1 MTEELFWNI
10 YELKEKK
17 DFEDAANFLQ
27 KNFSLSKDSLT
38 WSKEYFEWKLTKC
51 NPAGHGVM
59 LCAKVD
65 NRIIGIV
72 TITKK
77 RALNN
82 GESIQIAEI
91 GDTYTDVEFRKKG
104 KCSHLLENEYLNK
117 SVFGRLVHEAIIW
130 AKNNEIKLVYGTP
143 NNNSHPGYISRLG
156 FEDTEFTVETG
167 LKKIIRPTFRGLLT
181 RIGLEIDNKEKN
193 TASYIDYIYKKRN
206 NKFNIKKIIA
216 TKGEIDNLS
225 TAIIFNQG
233 IEFIKDY
240 RYWQYRYCENPI
252 ATYEIR
258 SIYLN
263 HVFSGIFAYR
273 IYRNEK
279 GYKICCLMDWMS
291 LPNLLEMNEIL
302 EILKL
307 GESRSVDFFLY
318 LNSGLGKK
326 KNINEIVRDMSHIS
340 NSINNT
346 KIKFNGFSLGNCD
359 AA

>member
-1 MTEELFWNI
+1 MHEILWNI
-10 YELKEKK
+10 QELKESK

-38 WSKEYFEWKLTKC
+38 WSKEYFEWKLTKY
-51 NPAGHGVM
+51 NPAGCGVM

-65 NRIIGIV
+65 ERIIGTV

-77 RALNN
+77 NALNN

-91 GDTYTDVEFRKKG
+91 GDTYTDLEFRKKG

-130 AKNNEIKLVYGTP
+130 ATNNEIKLVYGTP
-143 NNNSHPGYISRLG
+143 NNNSYPGYLSRLG

-167 LKKIIRPTFRGLLT
+167 LKKIIIPTFRGLLT
-181 RIGLEIDNKEKN
+181 RIGIKINNKDKN
-193 TASYIDYIYKKRN
+193 PTYHINYIYKKRD

-216 TKGEIDNLS
+216 TKSEIDNLS
-225 TAIIFNQG
+225 TAIISNQG

-252 ATYEIR
+252 AKYEIR

-263 HVFSGIFAYR
+263 HVLIGIFAYR

-279 GYKICCLMDWMS
+279 GYKICCLMDTMC
-291 LPNLLEMNEIL
+291 LPNLLETNEIL
-302 EILKL
+302 ELIKL
-307 GESRSVDFFLY
+307 GESRSIDFFLY
-318 LNSGLGKK
+318 LNSGLRYK
-326 KNINEIVRDMSHIS
+326 KNIHEIVRDMSHIS
-340 NSINNT
+340 KRINNI
-346 KIKFNGFSLGNCD
+346 KFKFNGFSLGNSD